1 MPLSRHNKRAFDALR
16 PVEFITN
23 YTKYAEGSVLA
34 CCGDTK
40 VLCNVSIQEGTPRFL
55 RDTAS
60 GWLTAEYSMLP
71 RATHSRCDREAAR
84 GKQSGRTVEIQRLIG
99 RCLRNC
105 IDLSVLGDYTV
116 QIDCD
121 VLQADGGTRTT
132 AINGAMVALIL
143 AMRTLQYN
151 KTISVDPITH
161 MVTAFSLGFKDNHV
175 LLDLDYA
182 EDASVDVDCNIC
194 LSDSGGIIEIQ
205 GSAEGNFMPP
215 ATLQDMLSVS
225 QAAQP
230 ALLSAMQK
238 ALTSG

>member
-1 MPLSRHNKRAFDALR
+1 MRTHMPLSRHNKRALDALR

-151 KTISVDPITH
+151 KIISVDPITH
-161 MVTAFSLGFKDNHV
+161 MVTAFSLGFKDN
-175 LLDLDYA
+175 
-182 EDASVDVDCNIC
+182 
-194 LSDSGGIIEIQ
+194 
-205 GSAEGNFMPP
+205 
-215 ATLQDMLSVS
+215 T
-225 QAAQP
+225 
-230 ALLSAMQK
+230 AMK
-238 ALTSG
+238 KKHSN